1 MSRTSEQGS
10 GVESHGSGALA
21 SVTCAAPEL
30 HEKGLLCVP
39 LRPLRFVSHASR
51 ITAEDAEER
60 RGIAFVIFVILL
72 FFSGCRQDMHDQP
85 RYKTYAASPFFA
97 DGQASRPPVRGT
109 VARGTLA
116 EDSLLY
122 TGRLDAQSAQTQAV
136 TETVPGVGP
145 LESPSASDRTGRG
158 FANLFPFP
166 ITDKVLDRG
175 ETNYNIFCAVCHDR
189 LGTGDGMIVRRGYR
203 KPPSYHIERLR
214 QAPAGYFFDV
224 ITNGFGAM
232 PDYAAQITPAD
243 RWAIVAYIRA
253 LQISQNATVEDVP
266 ADKRVELEKGR
277 RPQ

>member
-1 MSRTSEQGS
+1 
-10 GVESHGSGALA
+10 
-21 SVTCAAPEL
+21 
-30 HEKGLLCVP
+30 
-39 LRPLRFVSHASR
+39 
-51 ITAEDAEER
+51 
-60 RGIAFVIFVILL
+60 VILVIAL

-97 DGQASRPPVRGT
+97 DGQASRPPVRGA

-122 TGRLDAQSAQTQAV
+122 TGKLDAQSEQSLGQPQPLAI

-145 LESPSASDRTGRG
+145 LDSALAPGKTGQG

-166 ITDKVLDRG
+166 ITAEVLDRG
-175 ETNYNIFCAVCHDR
+175 ETNYNVFCAVCHDR

-203 KPPSYHIERLR
+203 RPPSYHIERLR

-232 PDYAAQITPAD
+232 PDYAAQINPAD

-253 LQISQNATVEDVP
+253 LQISQNGKLEDVP
-266 ADKRVELEKGR
+266 ADKRSELEKGR
-277 RPQ
+277 RRQ